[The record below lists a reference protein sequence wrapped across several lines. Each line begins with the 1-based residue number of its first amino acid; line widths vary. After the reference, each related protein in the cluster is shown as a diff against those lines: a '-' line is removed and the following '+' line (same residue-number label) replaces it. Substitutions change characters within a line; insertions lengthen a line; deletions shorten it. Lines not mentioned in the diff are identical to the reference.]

1 MDKRLQEVLNDNY
14 GNYLYPFY
22 WQRGDHTHL
31 IPEQIKRIY
40 DSGCRAF
47 CVESRPHPDFCGEGW
62 WRDMDIILAEAKRLN
77 MKVWLLDDDKFPT
90 GHAGGA
96 VAKNPELRQWVLL
109 ERHVD
114 VVGPASEISLICD
127 DETPDNQ
134 LIGAFAY
141 KRNAD
146 FYETCEYKAVELT
159 NNIKNGFLHWN
170 VPSGVWRVFF
180 YFKSRRGGRKD
191 YIDMINRDSVKL
203 LIDTVYESHYK
214 RYKQYFGT
222 TFMGF
227 FSDEPCFGNQVVGP
241 ERFDFGFYQAKIGK
255 HSLSLPYNE
264 ELLSRMQKSLG
275 YNPIEHFNLLWYE
288 DDNNGNDQAELRYAY
303 MDAVTA
309 LYSECFTGQL
319 AKWCED
325 HGVIYTGHIIE
336 DMNCHLRDGAG
347 HYFRAIRAQHIS
359 GIDIVLHQ
367 VMPGMDRYI
376 HTVTCATGTGD
387 GTFYHY
393 VLAKLASSIAH
404 LTPHMQGRTMCEVF
418 GAYGYGESTQF
429 MKYLLDHLLVR
440 GINHFVPHAFSSKF
454 PDGDCP
460 PHFGAEGQDPS
471 FEGFS
476 ALMTYANKASH
487 LLFGGTH
494 KANVA
499 LLYDMEGEW
508 ASRFDNAMM
517 MQPIA
522 TALSDNQIDFDVVC
536 LDILKELTVKN
547 GKLCSGVGETFDL
560 LVVPYAD
567 HMPKVLLEELNK
579 LQSSGLPVWFIN
591 EVPENCN
598 FKGVAVKLDQLALK
612 IRQNGWFDISLEK
625 PHPSLRFYHTVRENN
640 HIFMFVNED
649 YQNSINQ
656 TVKIPV
662 SGEFARINL
671 LNGIYS
677 GEVCENGNLQLNLAP
692 LTSEIIMFGNTQ
704 NLPKKPC
711 FKQVCSF
718 VPNYTLE
725 LASSENLQ
733 KFESVGTFNKF
744 FNVNSA
750 NFKPEFSGKMRYT
763 FKFELK
769 DISER
774 IFMDLGEVGQNAEM
788 ILNGV
793 NLGVCPAKP
802 YLFEITNNV
811 KQGEN
816 QVVIIVSNTLAQ
828 KVKDRFSKFLQLEPS
843 GLLSEIKILR
853 G

>member
-1 MDKRLQEVLNDNY
+1 MDKRLQEVLNNNY

-22 WQRGDHTHL
+22 WQRGNHTHL
-31 IPEQIKRIY
+31 IPEQIQRIY

-47 CVESRPHPDFCGEGW
+47 CVESRPHPEFCGEGW
-62 WRDMDIILAEAKRLN
+62 WRDMDIILAEAKKRN
-77 MKVWLLDDDKFPT
+77 MQVWLLDDDKFPT

-114 VVGPASEISLICD
+114 VVGPATEISLLCD
-127 DETPDNQ
+127 DETPDNR

-146 FYETCEYKAVELT
+146 FKETCNYNGVNLT

-191 YIDMINRDSVKL
+191 YIDMINRESVKL

-214 RYKQYFGT
+214 RYKEYFGT

-264 ELLSRMQKSLG
+264 EVLERMQKSLG
-275 YNPIEHFNLLWYE
+275 YNPIGHFNLLWYE

-303 MDAVTA
+303 MDAITA

-319 AKWCED
+319 AKWCKD

-347 HYFRAIRAQHIS
+347 HYFRAIRAQDIS

-367 VMPGMDRYI
+367 VMPGMERYI

-404 LTPHMQGRTMCEVF
+404 LTPHMKNRAMCEVF
-418 GAYGYGESTQF
+418 GAYGYGESTPF

-476 ALMTYANKASH
+476 ALMTYVNKASH

-522 TALSDNQIDFDVVC
+522 TALSDNQIDFDIVC
-536 LDILKELTVKN
+536 LDILKELTVKD
-547 GKLCSGVGETFDL
+547 GKLCSSCGESFDL
-560 LVVPYAD
+560 LVAPYAD
-567 HMPKVLLEELNK
+567 HMPKVLLDELNR
-579 LQSSGLPVWFIN
+579 LQTCGLPVWFIN
-591 EVPENCN
+591 EIPENCN
-598 FKGVAVKLDQLALK
+598 FNGEAVKLEELALK
-612 IRQNGWFDISLEK
+612 IRQKGWFDISLEK
-625 PHPSLRFYHTVRENN
+625 AHPSLRFYHIVRENN

-649 YQNSINQ
+649 YQNAINQ
-656 TVKIPV
+656 TVKLPV
-662 SGEFARINL
+662 RGEFVRMDL

-677 GEVCENGNLQLNLAP
+677 GESCSNGELRLNLAP
-692 LTSEIIMFGNTQ
+692 LTSEIIIFGSNEGF
-704 NLPKKPC
+704 KKLC
-711 FKQVCSF
+711 LKEVCSF
-718 VPNYTLE
+718 VPSYTLE
-725 LASSENLQ
+725 LASCENLEA
-733 KFESVGTFNKF
+733 FEQAGSFDKF

-763 FKFELK
+763 FEFELS
-769 DISER
+769 DLSDR
-774 IFMDLGEVGQNAEM
+774 IFMDLGEVGQNVELV
-788 ILNGV
+788 LNGM
-793 NLGVCPAKP
+793 NLGIRPAKP
-802 YLFEITNNV
+802 YLFEITGAI
-811 KQGEN
+811 KQGRN
-816 QVVIIVSNTLAQ
+816 KAVITVSNTLAQ

-843 GLLSEIKILR
+843 GLLSQIKILR